1 MAADYIA
8 AKVGSKGL
16 GVADLGGDLC
26 GVPIVVS
33 MKELRARNGLGVA
46 VLTQGVV
53 DEKTAHDGGL
63 GGNSTSLLL
72 SWSEDGI

>member
-16 GVADLGGDLC
+16 GVAYLSGDLC
-26 GVPIVVS
+26 GICIVVS
-33 MKELRARNGLGVA
+33 MKELRAGNGLGVA

-72 SWSEDGI
+72 NWFEDGM